1 MHKEIL
7 VEVGRYR
14 IASNPTVLKSIGIGS
29 CLSIILYDPEKRIG
43 GMAHAMLPYYEE
55 GRDRNNPI
63 KYVDTS
69 IYVMIDELLG
79 MGADR
84 KRIIA
89 KVAGGA
95 QMFSFLGSD
104 IMNVGDRNIKAVKEI
119 LKKEKIRLEAED
131 LGGTCGRT
139 VILDTVTGTV
149 IIRTASENKEKEI

>member
-1 MHKEIL
+1 MPKEIL
-7 VEVGRYR
+7 VEVGRYKV
-14 IASNPTVLKSIGIGS
+14 ATNPTVLKSIGIGS

-69 IYVMIDELLG
+69 IYVMIDELLR
-79 MGADR
+79 MGADK
-84 KRIIA
+84 KRLIA

-104 IMNVGDRNIKAVKEI
+104 IMNVGDRNIKAVKEV
-119 LKKEKIRLEAED
+119 LKKEKIRLKAED
-131 LGGTCGRT
+131 FGGNCGRT
-139 VILDTVTGTV
+139 VIFDTVTGDV
-149 IIRTASENKEKEI
+149 IIRTASDNTEKEI